1 MHHRFDA
8 VIRLLAI
15 DTLAAAFGLE
25 DENDNAAAADLMRR
39 LSCFA
44 KERYILC
51 MPITHLGK
59 NVEAG
64 SRGASAFGAGAD
76 AEIYV
81 LAHGDPLT
89 GTVKSRSLVLRKLRR
104 GSTGP
109 LGKFA
114 LEPVSLGTD
123 EDGDL
128 VTSCAVNMLGD
139 DLEGP
144 PAPTSKGG
152 RGDQEFRK
160 ALDEALPNAGRPH
173 RVFGDGPEVRA
184 VDLQVVRNCFERR
197 YVTGESAAKKGSAFR
212 NAWKRA
218 LDAACRDDLIGHQSS
233 GQIELIWRVK

>member
-1 MHHRFDA
+1 MHQRFDA
-8 VIRLLAI
+8 AIRLMAI

-39 LSCFA
+39 LAYFA
-44 KERYILC
+44 KERNLLC

-81 LAHGDPLT
+81 LAQGDPLT

-109 LGKFA
+109 LGKFE
-114 LEPVSLGTD
+114 LEPVLLGTD

-128 VTSCAVNMLGD
+128 VTSCAVNLLDG
-139 DLEGP
+139 LEDQP
-144 PAPTSKGG
+144 TPTSKGG

-160 ALDEALPNAGRPH
+160 ALDEGLLNAGRPH

-184 VDLQVVRNCFERR
+184 VDVQVVRNCFERR

-218 LDAACRDDLIGHQSS
+218 LDAAWRDDLIGRQSI
-233 GQIELIWRVK
+233 GQIELIWRAK